1 MYYLFL
7 AYLSLSLKGIFSLP
21 KLVTIFLVS
30 LSIRVLV
37 GYYGDY
43 IPGDIIGI
51 LFSISWVELLSTLLS
66 KEPQPIGVNR
76 NPLEKLITKVE
87 NILFMDSSNPSGN
100 SSSNNP
106 GGGKKRP
113 LSSGEMPEEKK
124 ASLNEQLARG
134 TTSSSTPTQ
143 PSSRLISDSQNKL
156 ENVMSL
162 VNMNDAKDYSWKEA
176 SVEYSKT
183 EDLMRDIGNNDFS
196 SDEKKKVI
204 EFLSYHTEN
213 IKNNTYSEYIKKE
226 KHGDY
231 IGKMKKLNKLLLE
244 SKLDKRDII
253 KKLSDIKYII
263 NPSEGS
269 SLGLSTK
276 SSSNVESSS
285 GSSNG

>member
-124 ASLNEQLARG
+124 ASLNEQL
-134 TTSSSTPTQ
+134 
-143 PSSRLISDSQNKL
+143 

-196 SDEKKKVI
+196 SGRSGEKK
-204 EFLSYHTEN
+204 
-213 IKNNTYSEYIKKE
+213 
-226 KHGDY
+226 
-231 IGKMKKLNKLLLE
+231 
-244 SKLDKRDII
+244 SKRISFKPYW
-253 KKLSDIKYII
+253 KY
-263 NPSEGS
+263 
-269 SLGLSTK
+269 
-276 SSSNVESSS
+276 
-285 GSSNG
+285 